1 MTGEA
6 LTTPQNVIVPI
17 GTPISHLIEAADTN
31 PDSLAS
37 IAIGGPMMGYP
48 VRDFTAGITKTTNCL
63 LAREIEVP
71 PESPCIRCGACATVC
86 PVRLQPQQMVF
97 ALKGGSLDRA
107 VHEGLTDCIECAACN
122 AVCPSHIPLAE
133 WFRLGR
139 FEARDKANDQRLAAE
154 ARERFEAR
162 NLRLERITLE
172 KEAKRAARQA
182 KTADALEKARKA
194 RKENA

>member
-1 MTGEA
+1 M
-6 LTTPQNVIVPI
+6 
-17 GTPISHLIEAADTN
+17 
-31 PDSLAS
+31 
-37 IAIGGPMMGYP
+37 
-48 VRDFTAGITKTTNCL
+48 
-63 LAREIEVP
+63 P
-71 PESPCIRCGACATVC
+71 PESPCIRCGVCATAC

-107 VHEGLTDCIECAACN
+107 IHEGLTDCIECAACN

-139 FEARDKANDQRLAAE
+139 FEARDKVNDQRLAAE

-162 NLRLERITLE
+162 NLRLERIALE

-182 KTADALEKARKA
+182 KTADALEKARKV
-194 RKENA
+194 RKESA

>member
-1 MTGEA
+1 
-6 LTTPQNVIVPI
+6 
-17 GTPISHLIEAADTN
+17 
-31 PDSLAS
+31 
-37 IAIGGPMMGYP
+37 
-48 VRDFTAGITKTTNCL
+48 
-63 LAREIEVP
+63 
-71 PESPCIRCGACATVC
+71 
-86 PVRLQPQQMVF
+86 MVF

-139 FEARDKANDQRLAAE
+139 FEARDKANNKRLAAE

-162 NLRLERITLE
+162 NLRLERIALE

-194 RKENA
+194 RKESA